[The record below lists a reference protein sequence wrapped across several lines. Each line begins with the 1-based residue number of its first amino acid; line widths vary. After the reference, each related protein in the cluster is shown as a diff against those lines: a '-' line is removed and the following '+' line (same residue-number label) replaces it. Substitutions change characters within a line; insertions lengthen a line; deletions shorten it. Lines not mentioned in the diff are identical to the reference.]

1 MSERQSVPKGIG
13 HRHVMTAPWGRVEG
27 RPGISILLR
36 RKLPLEGVQSGRFD
50 PHGRSGT
57 AVAMMLGQMQ
67 NAAIFRDLHVERQV
81 RFKAVLPIQS
91 EAQEIEI
98 EFLRLRFVEDAED
111 GDRCSQ
117 LHGGGLY
124 DEPASFVMTKDR

>member
-1 MSERQSVPKGIG
+1 
-13 HRHVMTAPWGRVEG
+13 MTVPWGQVDG
-27 RPGISILLR
+27 RPGVSILLR
-36 RKLPLEGVQSGRFD
+36 RKLPLEGVQTGRFD
-50 PHGRSGT
+50 PHGRPGT

-81 RFKAVLPIQS
+81 RFKAMLPIQS

-117 LHGGGLY
+117 LHRSGLY
-124 DEPASFVMTKDR
+124 DELESFVMTKGR

>member
-1 MSERQSVPKGIG
+1 MSERQSVSKGIG
-13 HRHVMTAPWGRVEG
+13 HRHVVTAPWCRFDG
-27 RPGISILLR
+27 RPGVSILLR
-36 RKLPLEGVQSGRFD
+36 RKFSLKGFQTGRFD

-81 RFKAVLPIQS
+81 RFKAMLPIQS

-117 LHGGGLY
+117 LHRSGLY
-124 DEPASFVMTKDR
+124 DELESFVMTKGR